1 MKKITEAK
9 LTEGNITTQLIKL
22 TLPMIVGMLG
32 MVLFNLT
39 DTYFVG
45 QLGADQ
51 LAALSFT
58 FPIVLIINSFILG
71 IGIGTTSIISK
82 YIGGKEQNKVR
93 RTATDS
99 LTLGL
104 IMTTVII
111 LIGISTIRPLFSLL
125 GAKGIILDYIV
136 EYMSIWYFGSFMV
149 VIPMIGNN
157 IIRALGDTKV
167 PGLIMGIS
175 AAVNIILDPI
185 LIFGYGPFPTLGISG
200 AAIATVFARTIT
212 AITALGVLHFRENII
227 YFGKFEIKKAI
238 ESWKGILYIGMPNAL
253 IQMALPVS
261 SAIITRL
268 LASYGV
274 NIVAGFGVATKIEFF
289 AMSFIMALN
298 SVMGP
303 FIGQNLGSKLFK
315 RVDKGFKFGELFSLL
330 IGITI
335 TVILVVFA
343 EPVARIFNSN
353 PEVIDTVVKYLV
365 IVSFTYGFQGI
376 LKINSTILNVLNKP
390 VHAALLIF
398 TQTFILYIPLAYLG
412 SNLIGIGGIFGALA
426 LSYLLSG
433 ILAHKAV
440 KKYLR
445 EYKADFI

>member
-125 GAKGIILDYIV
+125 GAEGIILDYIV

-200 AAIATVFARTIT
+200 AAIATVFSKTIT

-227 YFGKFEIKKAI
+227 SFAKFEIKKAI

-274 NIVAGFGVATKIEFF
+274 NIVAGFEVATK
-289 AMSFIMALN
+289 
-298 SVMGP
+298 
-303 FIGQNLGSKLFK
+303 
-315 RVDKGFKFGELFSLL
+315 
-330 IGITI
+330 
-335 TVILVVFA
+335 
-343 EPVARIFNSN
+343 
-353 PEVIDTVVKYLV
+353 
-365 IVSFTYGFQGI
+365 
-376 LKINSTILNVLNKP
+376 
-390 VHAALLIF
+390 
-398 TQTFILYIPLAYLG
+398 
-412 SNLIGIGGIFGALA
+412 
-426 LSYLLSG
+426 
-433 ILAHKAV
+433 
-440 KKYLR
+440 
-445 EYKADFI
+445 